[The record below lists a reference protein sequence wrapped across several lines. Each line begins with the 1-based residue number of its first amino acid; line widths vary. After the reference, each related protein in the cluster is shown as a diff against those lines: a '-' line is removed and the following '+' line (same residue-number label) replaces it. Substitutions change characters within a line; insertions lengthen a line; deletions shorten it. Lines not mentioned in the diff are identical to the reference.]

1 MTNRRQLIA
10 GLPAAL
16 AAGIAWTGAAAR
28 AAAEAESNANVAKA
42 NVIDTRVRDSF
53 PDVTMIDHHGVTH
66 RLYDDLIK
74 DNIILLNFMSIRDED
89 SLPVT
94 AKLTQ
99 LAAKLGDNLTSG
111 KVRMISISR
120 DPSYDSPARLRQ
132 FAEAHSVPNNWL
144 FLTGEQQNTRD
155 LSLRMYRM
163 PHGQNPGPRKVDI
176 VFYGNG
182 SAGVWGT
189 FPIDIQTSDMAER
202 ITWVMPRRKRAGKFT
217 RAGPRVYDPN
227 DRRNHNRQV

>member
-1 MTNRRQLIA
+1 MANRRQVIA

-16 AAGIAWTGAAAR
+16 AAGVAGTGAAAR
-28 AAAEAESNANVAKA
+28 AAGEVESKANIPKA

-74 DNIILLNFMSIRDED
+74 GHIILLNFMSIGDEG

-99 LAAKLGDNLTSG
+99 LATKLGDNLTSG
-111 KVRMISISR
+111 EVRMISISR
-120 DPSYDSPARLRQ
+120 DPTYDSPERLSQ
-132 FAEAHSVPNNWL
+132 FAEEYSVPQNWL
-144 FLTGEQQNTRD
+144 FLTGTEQNTRD

-163 PHGQNPGPRKVDI
+163 PHGQTPGSRKVDI

-182 SAGVWGT
+182 SAGLWGT
-189 FPIDIQTSDMAER
+189 FPIDIQASDMAER
-202 ITWVMPRRKRAGKFT
+202 VTWVMPRTKRSGKFT
-217 RAGPRVYDPN
+217 RAGPRIYDQT